1 MRLVI
6 DASVAAKWIL
16 PGEPWEEKAST
27 LKKAIALG
35 RVEAYA
41 PTLLTYELA
50 SVLLKA
56 VKKNVL
62 KVLDGIEALKAI
74 SFLGINLAPVL
85 WEEVAEV
92 FETASSSGLT
102 IYDAAYLWLSKK
114 LDADLIT
121 ADEKLRKKGE
131 KIAKVLLLEEVKI

>member
-1 MRLVI
+1 MRFVI

-16 PGEPWEEKAST
+16 PGEPWEEKANM

-56 VKKNVL
+56 VKKSVL

-74 SFLGINLAPVL
+74 SFLGINLVPVL

-92 FETASSSGLT
+92 FETASSSSLT
-102 IYDAAYLWLSKK
+102 IYDA
-114 LDADLIT
+114 
-121 ADEKLRKKGE
+121 
-131 KIAKVLLLEEVKI
+131 

>member
-1 MRLVI
+1 VRFVI

-16 PGEPWEEKAST
+16 PGEPWEEKANM

-56 VKKNVL
+56 VKKSVL
-62 KVLDGIEALKAI
+62 KALDGIEALKAI
-74 SFLGINLAPVL
+74 SFLGINLVPVL

>member
-1 MRLVI
+1 MYMLSRE
-6 DASVAAKWIL
+6 A
-16 PGEPWEEKAST
+16 WEEEAST
-27 LKKAIALG
+27 LKKVIALG
-35 RVEAYA
+35 RVKAYA

-56 VKKNVL
+56 VKKSVL
-62 KVLDGIEALKAI
+62 KALDGIEALKAI

-85 WEEVAEV
+85 WEEAAEV

-114 LDADLIT
+114 LDAVLIT

-131 KIAKVLLLEEVKI
+131 KITKVLLLEEVKI